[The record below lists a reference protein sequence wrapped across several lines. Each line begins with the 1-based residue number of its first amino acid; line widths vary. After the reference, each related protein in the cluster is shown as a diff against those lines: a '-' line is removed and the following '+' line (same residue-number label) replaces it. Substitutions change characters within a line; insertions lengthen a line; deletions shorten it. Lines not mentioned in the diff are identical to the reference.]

1 MKLSRLL
8 LSASARSTAALVV
21 YVVAAGA
28 VGAQTDDFNDGNDAG
43 WSRYSPLGF
52 VGAGATYTYPGGAYR
67 VTAPASPDPAVV
79 GPQRAGSVRP
89 EKTYTR
95 LQVATDV
102 TGWDDTINQSF
113 GIIARVGT
121 LGLGTT
127 RAYTYNYNT
136 RSGYHQI
143 TLVQNEGAA
152 GQVDES
158 PFRVDPAQHYRMV
171 FTMVGANLLGQMF
184 SATNSAVP
192 IHSVLGADT
201 NYASGTA
208 GLFAFAL
215 DPSGPVDARFDNYA
229 AAVPGKVRATM
240 LDAVPA
246 VGERPDQP
254 IDTVKVRVA
263 SIETTFDPASIRLE
277 IDGKAADF
285 DMLDGNGYLLLVH
298 SPGSPLDPAA
308 PHTATLVFRDEDGE
322 QTFSWSFGAAA
333 TAAVPVLLSAGGL
346 GENFLPVA
354 GAVSDTGAL
363 TVRVPVQ
370 DSRRFFRVSDAKLRK
385 VVSTSRVGGDVLI
398 TFE

>member
-8 LSASARSTAALVV
+8 LSASARSTAVLVV

-52 VGAGATYTYPGGAYR
+52 VGAGATYTYPGGDYR

-113 GIIARVGT
+113 GLIARVGT

-171 FTMVGANLLGQMF
+171 FTLVGTNLLGQMF

-192 IHSVLGADT
+192 IHSVLGSDT
-201 NYASGTA
+201 NHASGTA
-208 GLFAFAL
+208 GIFAFAL

-285 DMLDGNGYLLLVH
+285 DTLDGNGYLQLVH
-298 SPGSPLDPAA
+298 SPGPALDPAA
-308 PHTATLVFRDEDGE
+308 SHTAKLVFSDEDGV

-333 TAAVPVLLSAGGL
+333 TAAAPVLLSAGEL
-346 GENFLPVA
+346 GEIFQPVA

-363 TVRVPVQ
+363 TFRVPVQ
-370 DSRRFFRVSDAKLRK
+370 AARRVFRVSVANLRQIG
-385 VVSTSRVGGDVLI
+385 SISRVGGDVLI